1 MNPFVLIVGPT
12 ASGKS
17 DLALRLAEKYQGAIL
32 NCDSLQTYQRMDI
45 GTAKPSLEERARVPH
60 FMFDVLPPGEVLTA
74 GDFRRMA
81 MEVLDRELGARPVFG
96 VGGSGF
102 YIQALEKGMFDVPK
116 PRAESERAI
125 RDMLAERGLPFVFAE
140 LKRLD
145 PEYAARLSPN
155 DAYRITRAMI
165 ILRDSART
173 VTELR
178 SEFSARPFPYPLLK
192 LGLAP
197 TREEL
202 EPRVRERTA
211 AMLRAGLLE
220 EVRGLVADGWKDWPP
235 LQSVGYKECMQV
247 LSGELPEAKLFDT
260 ICEKTL
266 QLSKKQRT
274 WFKRETNTVWLS
286 GADPFASADVCVRDF
301 LADLNRAGR

>member
-17 DLALRLAEKYQGAIL
+17 DLALRLAEKYHGVIL
-32 NCDSLQTYQRMDI
+32 NCDSLQTYQRMDV
-45 GTAKPSLEERARVPH
+45 GTAKPSLEERARAPH

-81 MEVLDRELGARPVFG
+81 LEVLARELPSRMVFG

-125 RDMLAERGLPFVFAE
+125 RDMLAERGLPFVYAE
-140 LKRLD
+140 LRSLD

-155 DAYRITRAMI
+155 DTYRITRAMI

-178 SEFSARPFPYPLLK
+178 REFSARPFPYPLLK

-197 TREEL
+197 SRERL

-211 AMLRAGLLE
+211 AMLRGGLMD
-220 EVRGLVADGWKDWPP
+220 EVRGLVADGWSSWPP

-247 LSGELPEAKLFDT
+247 LSGALDESRLFDT

-274 WFKRETNTVWLS
+274 WFKRDTGIVWLR
-286 GADPFASADVCVRDF
+286 GADPFADADGCVQDF
-301 LADLNRAGR
+301 MGKGG